1 MALYKVTFE
10 FLNERGEWRRDY
22 LDNNGNGYT
31 LKAATEVAMGIT
43 SSQVCDTRN
52 VQIKLV
58 TRNGQAKPGEDA
70 PIRVGKPV
78 YLFGENF

>member
-52 VQIKLV
+52 VQIK
-58 TRNGQAKPGEDA
+58 PEEDA
-70 PIRVGKPV
+70 PIRAGKPV
-78 YLFGENF
+78 YLFGENFW

>member
-52 VQIKLV
+52 VQIK
-58 TRNGQAKPGEDA
+58 PGEDA
-70 PIRVGKPV
+70 PIQVGKPV
-78 YLFGENF
+78 YLFGENC